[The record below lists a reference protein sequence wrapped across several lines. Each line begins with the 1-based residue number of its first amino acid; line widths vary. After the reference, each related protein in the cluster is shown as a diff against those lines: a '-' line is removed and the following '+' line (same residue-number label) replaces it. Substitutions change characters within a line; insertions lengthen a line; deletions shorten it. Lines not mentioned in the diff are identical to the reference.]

1 MNAAAEGGG
10 PAPALGRCLVSD
22 TNEKPPEE
30 THGKFARR
38 DAETQMVL
46 GGFIT
51 FIAVPVL
58 IGTIWAD
65 TFRAQVVNVAA
76 GLVLLSIGVG
86 IALYGLKKRRAL

>member
-1 MNAAAEGGG
+1 M
-10 PAPALGRCLVSD
+10 SD
-22 TNEKPPEE
+22 TNEKPAQE
-30 THGKFARR
+30 THVKFARR

-58 IGTIWAD
+58 IGTLWAN
-65 TFRAQVVNVAA
+65 TFRATVVNVAA

-86 IALYGLKKRRAL
+86 IALYGLKKRLSL

>member
-1 MNAAAEGGG
+1 M
-10 PAPALGRCLVSD
+10 SD
-22 TNEKPPEE
+22 TNEKPAQD

-58 IGTIWAD
+58 IGTLWAD
-65 TFRAQVVNVAA
+65 TFRATIVNVVA

-86 IALYGLKKRRAL
+86 IALYGLKKRRSL

>member
-1 MNAAAEGGG
+1 M
-10 PAPALGRCLVSD
+10 SD

-58 IGTIWAD
+58 IGTLWAD
-65 TFRAQVVNVAA
+65 TFRATIVNVVA
-76 GLVLLSIGVG
+76 GLVLLSIGVA